1 MRYLFLV
8 LISLSLFAC
17 SNSEG
22 PGASGNESS
31 DLPLA
36 SLDGMVKIAANGG
49 EVFLGTN
56 AEEAKP
62 IERPQMYGT
71 FSYDFYIARAEATCG
86 EFNELMRGETGITL
100 DCTNDSI
107 PATDVSYYDAVL
119 FANAKSKAAN
129 LDTAYTYTKIVLDA
143 EKHCTNLEG
152 FEFHPETNA
161 FRLPTEAEWIFTA
174 NMYSNRAYSWN
185 ADNSGFAL
193 HPVCTIAPS
202 KEGVCDIVGNA
213 AELVND
219 WMGALRDT
227 SVHNYIGASEGS
239 SIGQRIIKGGSY
251 RDAAGALN
259 HYSRGDVYTV
269 TSGTRT
275 AYIGFRIAFGAIP
288 NATTTSDD
296 GDAQSGVISPVA
308 NFATV
313 RSSAGTYMVKLAFRN
328 DITGNLA
335 FIDYASGDLY
345 VSEIADTLDVYH
357 PDISPDGSR
366 VAFCTGL
373 EGVPGKS
380 EIYVRRLDNEGT
392 ELVKLDFESA
402 AIPRWR
408 VLENGDTVI
417 VFVSDAGNNRE
428 NATFMKKSTWQ
439 VPFANGNFGTPQKLF
454 DGAYHGGISDD
465 NSLAVTGSSLLRAR
479 IAGSGSEK
487 SEATDTVW
495 YAGEQAC
502 NVSLSNDGSK
512 RTMFLDF
519 GGKTGREFA
528 GSNYG
533 THERLLIADKNGKLV
548 QSVAA
553 PAGYSFD
560 HSEWSHGLKD
570 IAVATLAN
578 KNGAHSKIALV
589 DISNSTLIELAKGEE
604 LWHPCLWAYPLTKIS
619 TYGKLDPDSAA
630 SYFYGRDATLLT
642 FKMNALWTIS
652 DSVEIVALGSS
663 RMSSGFEA
671 KAMQSGYA
679 FNMATVPCDMDVI
692 GFVAE
697 NYVLPHCSKLKFLL
711 VSVDFDLWSEK
722 SGYNLNKNIGGN
734 PGFAYDKSHSYW
746 KDSLPPHFI
755 ELNSDYL
762 QGIYFL
768 ESFKNEFHG
777 WVDLQPGGW
786 SAGGNN
792 ENAVAGDSTWSDKR
806 TYAASMDR
814 LKNLIE
820 YAREKDVVLVGVIF
834 PQSPYYKKTGS
845 FGRYG
850 MRRSTADS
858 LTKVLKGWM
867 KTYPNF
873 MLVDEN
879 KMGNHDYTDDMA
891 FDYDHLSVTGAR
903 KITITLDSLI
913 GLRK

>member
-1 MRYLFLV
+1 MRHLLLA

-17 SNSEG
+17 SNSEN
-22 PGASGNESS
+22 PGSSGNGSS
-31 DLPLA
+31 EPLPAYLE
-36 SLDGMVKIAANGG
+36 GMVKIASNGG

-62 IERPQMYGT
+62 IERPQMHAT
-71 FSYDFYIARAEATCG
+71 FSYDFYIARTEATCG
-86 EFNELMRGETGITL
+86 EFNELMHGETGITL
-100 DCTNDSI
+100 DCASNDI

-119 FANAKSKAAN
+119 FTNAKSKAAG
-129 LDTAYTYTKIVLDA
+129 LDTAYTYNKIVLDA

-152 FEFHPETNA
+152 FEFHPEVNA
-161 FRLPTEAEWIFTA
+161 FRLPTEAEWILTA
-174 NMYSNRAYSWN
+174 NMYSNKVYSWN
-185 ADNSGFAL
+185 SDNSGFAL
-193 HPVCTIAPS
+193 HPICTKAPS
-202 KEGVCDIVGNA
+202 KDDICDIVGNA
-213 AELVND
+213 MELVND
-219 WMGALRDT
+219 WMGSLRDT
-227 SVHNYIGASEGS
+227 SVHNYLGASEGS
-239 SIGQRIIKGGSY
+239 SIGQRIVKGGSY
-251 RDAAGALN
+251 RDAAVAIN

-288 NATTTSDD
+288 NATTTNDE
-296 GDAQSGVISPVA
+296 GDTQSGVISPVA

-313 RSSAGTYMVKLAFRN
+313 RSLAGSFMVKLAFRN
-328 DITGNLA
+328 DISGNLA
-335 FIDYASGDLY
+335 FIDYASGDPY
-345 VSEIADTLDVYH
+345 VSEIADTMDVYH

-373 EGVPGKS
+373 EGVSGKS
-380 EIYVRRLDNEGT
+380 EIYVRKLDDAGSD
-392 ELVKLDFESA
+392 LVKLDFENA

-408 VLENGDTVI
+408 VLESGDTVI

-428 NATFMKKSTWQ
+428 NATFMGKSTWQ
-439 VPFANGNFGTPQKLF
+439 VTFANGNFGTPQKLF

-479 IAGSGSEK
+479 IAKSGSD
-487 SEATDTVW
+487 SSTDTVW

-502 NVSLSNDGSK
+502 NVSLANDGSK

-519 GGKTGREFA
+519 GGKPGREFA
-528 GSNYG
+528 GSSYG
-533 THERLLIADKNGKLV
+533 THERLLIADKNGKLI

-553 PAGYSFD
+553 PGGYSFD
-560 HSEWSHGLKD
+560 HSEWAHGLKD

-578 KNGAHSKIALV
+578 KNGAHTKIALV
-589 DISNSTLIELAKGEE
+589 DISNSTLVELAKGSE
-604 LWHPCLWAYPLTKIS
+604 LWHPCLWAYPLTGIS

-630 SYFYGRDATLLT
+630 SYYYGRDAKLFT
-642 FKMNALWTIS
+642 FKMNALWSIS

-692 GFVAE
+692 GFAAE
-697 NYVLPHCSKLKFLL
+697 NYVLPHCKKLKFLI

-722 SGYNLNKNIGGN
+722 PGYNLNKNIGGI
-734 PGFAYDKSHSYW
+734 PGFAYDKNHSYW

-755 ELNSDYL
+755 ELNTNYL
-762 QGIYFL
+762 KGIYFL
-768 ESFKNEFHG
+768 DSFKEEYLG
-777 WVDLQPGGW
+777 WVNLQPGGW
-786 SAGGNN
+786 TTGGYN
-792 ENAVAGDSTWSDKR
+792 ENAVVGDSTWSDSR
-806 TYAASMDR
+806 IYSASMDR
-814 LKNLIE
+814 LKSLIE
-820 YAREKDVVLVGVIF
+820 YAREKDIVLVGVIF

-858 LTKVLKGWM
+858 LTKVLKDWT
-867 KTYPNF
+867 KKYSNF
-873 MLVDEN
+873 MFVDEN
-879 KMGNHDYTDDMA
+879 KMGNHNYADDMA
-891 FDYDHLSVTGAR
+891 YDYDHLSIPGAR
-903 KITITLDSLI
+903 KITMTLDSLI